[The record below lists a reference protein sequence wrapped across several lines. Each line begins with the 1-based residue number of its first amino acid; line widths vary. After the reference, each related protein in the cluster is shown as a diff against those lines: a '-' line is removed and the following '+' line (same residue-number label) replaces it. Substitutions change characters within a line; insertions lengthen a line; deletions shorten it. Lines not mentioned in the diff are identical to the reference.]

1 MSDPDSSDPDREVP
15 TVDDVPPTAMAV
27 NSVDDLTR
35 LHADPDETEVIVDA
49 AGDLHHVEEPDDDL
63 A

>member
-1 MSDPDSSDPDREVP
+1 MTEPGNEVP
-15 TVDDVPPTAMAV
+15 TVDDVAPDALAV
-27 NSVDDLTR
+27 NSIDDRTR

-49 AGDLHHVEEPDDDL
+49 AGDIHHVDDSEDSDDS

>member
-1 MSDPDSSDPDREVP
+1 MSDRD
-15 TVDDVPPTAMAV
+15 DDVPPVAMAV

-49 AGDLHHVEEPDDDL
+49 AGDLHHVAEPDDDS

>member
-1 MSDPDSSDPDREVP
+1 MTEPDNDVP
-15 TVDDVPPTAMAV
+15 TVNDVPPDAMAV

-49 AGDLHHVEEPDDDL
+49 AGDLHHVDDSEDSDDSV
-63 A
+63 